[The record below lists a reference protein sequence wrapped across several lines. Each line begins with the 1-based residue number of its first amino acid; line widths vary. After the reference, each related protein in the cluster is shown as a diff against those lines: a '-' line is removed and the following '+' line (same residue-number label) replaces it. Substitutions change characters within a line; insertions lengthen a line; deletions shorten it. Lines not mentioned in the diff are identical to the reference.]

1 MRTLAFYLITFL
13 VFSTNL
19 SAQAIENP
27 VDYMTAIENAHV
39 EMNQRY
45 MAYLSAS
52 SHGKRARKVEKLR
65 IQALESITKSR
76 YKTIEIPFYKGDNS
90 LRQSS
95 IDYIQ
100 MCYNVFNDD
109 YARIV
114 NMEDIAEQSFDDM
127 QAYILLKQKVGEKL
141 SEAGDKMNKA
151 SKDFAAKY
159 NVKLIEGGKDAL
171 GEKLSIASKVGHYY
185 DKIFLIFF
193 KCNWQAD
200 AMSKA
205 MKDKKTNDAEQ
216 SKNALIKFANEGL
229 IGLDS
234 LKQFQGDPSI
244 ALACKQVLL
253 FYKKAA
259 ENDIPKIM
267 DFYLKEEAFTK
278 MKAAM
283 ESKSNRTKEDVDAY
297 NKGVNDFNA
306 AVNQY
311 NQLNSNYVNNRNKNV
326 QDWENAV
333 KDFYDRQIP
342 YYK

>member
-1 MRTLAFYLITFL
+1 MRTLAFCLITFL
-13 VFSTNL
+13 AFSTNL
-19 SAQAIENP
+19 FAQAIENP
-27 VDYMTAIENAHV
+27 VDYMTSIENAHV

-114 NMEDIAEQSFDDM
+114 NMEDIAEQSFDEM
-127 QAYILLKQKVGEKL
+127 QAFILLKQKVADKL
-141 SEAGDKMNKA
+141 KEASEKMNKA

-159 NVKLIEGGKDAL
+159 NVKLIEGEKDAL
-171 GEKLSIASKVGHYY
+171 GEKMSISNKVGNYY